1 MYREA
6 IEQVSILL
14 DSSDPSG
21 YGETQ
26 ATAQTQQKL
35 RRDWLAGEQR
45 AGRLTGDK
53 ERALEHLIET
63 WQKVRK
69 SLAVASVP
77 YERVFRQ
84 RTRREALLPLERLAE
99 RGDQSVLECWL
110 PWARQWQSTPARR
123 SNSKKSVDVL
133 EVVEP
138 IVLLGWHPQRADK
151 EFALLVGSAEIWL
164 DKVLKDYARR
174 LDIFVD
180 KQQGF

>member
-1 MYREA
+1 MVERIGRES
-6 IEQVSILL
+6 V
-14 DSSDPSG
+14 
-21 YGETQ
+21 
-26 ATAQTQQKL
+26 
-35 RRDWLAGEQR
+35 
-45 AGRLTGDK
+45 
-53 ERALEHLIET
+53 HLIPLLQAM
-63 WQKVRK
+63 QKEWN
-69 SLAVASVP
+69 
-77 YERVFRQ
+77 Y
-84 RTRREALLPLERLAE
+84 LPHAALERLAE

-123 SNSKKSVDVL
+123 SNSTKSVDVL